1 MAACLLQLPLR
12 LLLLGMAAL
21 TTSAVDTAELVA
33 ACGGTWRG
41 DALLLR
47 SHAASRSFYFVT
59 PDTDCGLWARAAAP
73 GDRIRFQFRFFLV
86 YSLEP
91 ANASSSAPPAQPCA
105 PGSFLQ
111 FYEGPPGAPR
121 PLGAPLC
128 GLTIPAPV
136 TSSGPFLGLR
146 LVTRGRQPRVDF
158 VGEVTSF
165 RLGPCGTYFRC
176 RNGRCIPLNLVC
188 DRWGMDN
195 CGDSSDQSPWPPAN
209 CRGPS
214 PLPNQTGST
223 DDDTSEPL
231 TPSPTLETTGSL
243 QTAAQRSLPAGW
255 DTAQQNLEES
265 QFRGM
270 ALASSLLLASAGLL
284 MGLLWCCCSPS
295 RPVWKPWAIS
305 LSLKCGAACNICY
318 LCPARVAP
326 GGLWPSQPASQ
337 HQGDIPKEVWLT
349 TDGVGSKLSYLA
361 DLSQVT

>member
-1 MAACLLQLPLR
+1 
-12 LLLLGMAAL
+12 
-21 TTSAVDTAELVA
+21 
-33 ACGGTWRG
+33 
-41 DALLLR
+41 
-47 SHAASRSFYFVT
+47 
-59 PDTDCGLWARAAAP
+59 
-73 GDRIRFQFRFFLV
+73 
-86 YSLEP
+86 
-91 ANASSSAPPAQPCA
+91 
-105 PGSFLQ
+105 
-111 FYEGPPGAPR
+111 
-121 PLGAPLC
+121 
-128 GLTIPAPV
+128 
-136 TSSGPFLGLR
+136 
-146 LVTRGRQPRVDF
+146 
-158 VGEVTSF
+158 
-165 RLGPCGTYFRC
+165 
-176 RNGRCIPLNLVC
+176 
-188 DRWGMDN
+188 MDN

-270 ALASSLLLASAGLL
+270 ALASSLLLASTGLL

-337 HQGDIPKEVWLT
+337 HQGDP
-349 TDGVGSKLSYLA
+349 
-361 DLSQVT
+361 